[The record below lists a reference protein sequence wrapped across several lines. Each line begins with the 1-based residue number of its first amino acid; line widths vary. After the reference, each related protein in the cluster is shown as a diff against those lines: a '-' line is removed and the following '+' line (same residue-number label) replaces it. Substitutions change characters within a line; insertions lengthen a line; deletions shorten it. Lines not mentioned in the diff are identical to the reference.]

1 MGWRLPVRCLRGSLL
16 TLVAVLTT
24 GALAISYTVQ
34 VIAVSDQES
43 ALSIS
48 RDLLR
53 DGYPTYVVRSTGA
66 QGDVYRVRVGAFA
79 NRSAALRYAESMPEV
94 GGSRP
99 VPALAEAIP
108 QGIMPLAPRLL
119 WQYAWTNEDVRVLP
133 WPGGLAVR
141 VQRGDPLRQAR
152 YLVFQ
157 DGEERSFEA
166 WAALPL
172 AVLPE
177 PMRPPELD
185 VPMIDLTL
193 PAPVEE
199 EPGEEESVE
208 ERPDAEPEP
217 VEPEPVEPQ
226 PVDGAAPEDADVSP
240 DAGEPAQTADAVP
253 VESEEAPAETT
264 PLVRVGAVLAD
275 PEDAEAEVGLALLRD
290 RWLWPAT
297 WEEDSDEVRRAF
309 RSSLLAVTARDV
321 GVSEEEVDALAYYP
335 AGEPPPA
342 VIVLDL
348 SDPSARDAGR
358 VIALGD
364 PSDGMR
370 PFGPQRVVPA
380 EDEWALPS
388 WPATRIR
395 PEHAPDEEDLVGPNW
410 RVTGDDGFVRITLP
424 DGATWRAGV
433 GTPLWSDGTAVLAWD
448 GEHLLLYDFVRR

>member
-1 MGWRLPVRCLRGSLL
+1 MGWRLPVRGLRGALL
-16 TLVAVLTT
+16 TLVAVLSTA
-24 GALAISYTVQ
+24 ALAISYTVQ
-34 VIAVSDQES
+34 VIAVSDQEA

-133 WPGGLAVR
+133 WPAGLAVR
-141 VQRGDPLRQAR
+141 VQRGDPLRQAL

-177 PMRPPELD
+177 PTRPPELD

-193 PAPVEE
+193 PGPVDE
-199 EPGEEESVE
+199 EPSDPEPLDEE
-208 ERPDAEPEP
+208 PDAEPDAEP
-217 VEPEPVEPQ
+217 GSLEPQ
-226 PVDGAAPEDADVSP
+226 PAEDEAPEDADVP
-240 DAGEPAQTADAVP
+240 PEAGGPAQTPDAVP
-253 VESEEAPAETT
+253 PEREGAPAETT

-275 PEDAEAEVGLALLRD
+275 PADAEAEVGLVLLRD

-309 RSSLLAVTARDV
+309 RASLLAVTARDV
-321 GVSEEEVDALAYYP
+321 GLSEEEVDALAYYP

-342 VIVLDL
+342 VVVLDL

-358 VIALGD
+358 VVGLGD

-370 PFGPQRVVPA
+370 PFGPPRVVPA
-380 EDEWALPS
+380 EDEWVLPP
-388 WPATRIR
+388 WPDARIR
-395 PEHAPDEEDLVGPNW
+395 PEHPPDEDDLVGPDW

-433 GTPLWSDGTAVLAWD
+433 GTPLWSDGTTVLAWD

>member
-1 MGWRLPVRCLRGSLL
+1 MWRRPARCLRGTLL
-16 TLVAVLTT
+16 TLVAVLGTW
-24 GALAISYTVQ
+24 ALAISYTVQ

-53 DGYPTYVVRSTGA
+53 EGYPTYVVRSTGA

-79 NRSAALRYAESMPEV
+79 NRGAALRYAESMPEV

-119 WQYAWTNEDVRVLP
+119 WQHAWTNEDVRVLP
-133 WPGGLAVR
+133 WPGGVAVR
-141 VQRGDPLRQAR
+141 VQRGDPLRQAL
-152 YLVFQ
+152 YFVFQ

-177 PMRPPELD
+177 PTRPPELD

-193 PAPVEE
+193 P
-199 EPGEEESVE
+199 EP
-208 ERPDAEPEP
+208 AEPEP
-217 VEPEPVEPQ
+217 SEPEPSEPE
-226 PVDGAAPEDADVSP
+226 PSEPEPSEPEPLEDAAP
-240 DAGEPAQTADAVP
+240 
-253 VESEEAPAETT
+253 SETSVLA
-264 PLVRVGAVLAD
+264 RVGAVLAT
-275 PEDAEAEVGLALLRD
+275 PEETEVEAGLLLLRD

-309 RSSLLAVTARDV
+309 RSSLLTVTAREV
-321 GVSEEEVDALAYYP
+321 GLSEDDVDALAYYP

-342 VIVLDL
+342 VVVLDL

-358 VIALGD
+358 VVALGD
-364 PSDGMR
+364 PSTGMR
-370 PFGPQRVVPA
+370 SFGPPRLVPT
-380 EDEWALPS
+380 EDGWVLPP
-388 WPATRIR
+388 WPDTRIQR
-395 PEHAPDEEDLVGPNW
+395 DAQPDEADLVGSAW
-410 RVTGDDGFVRITLP
+410 RVKADDGFVRITLA
-424 DGATWRAGV
+424 DGAAWRAGV
-433 GTPLWSDGTAVLAWD
+433 GAPLWSDGSTVLAWD
-448 GEHLLLYDFVRR
+448 GEYLLLYDFVRR